1 MNRTNS
7 VLGFFFLFSLGCAS
21 MSPREVRTEEV
32 KLEATEEAEL
42 SPAPESLSLGAMDTA
57 SGNEVRVLS
66 IDGVVE
72 RPGKQLEVDNGG
84 LGVGNQKGFKPSFGA
99 RSSVRGQKAKPRSA
113 PQRMESARGAK
124 TTCGDVLGGD
134 YWAERLRVDPALQRF
149 FQAQSQA
156 PFEVSV
162 YRRVSSS
169 PEEFVR
175 VFHMEEPA
183 RRISFVVETPSKRT
197 EVSDFV
203 YEVQL
208 LNRSD
213 ETSEYCL
220 KHW

>member
-1 MNRTNS
+1 MNCAKFS
-7 VLGFFFLFSLGCAS
+7 VGLLFISSLGCAS

-32 KLEATEEAEL
+32 KPEVTEETEL
-42 SPAPESLSLGAMDTA
+42 SPTPESLSLGAMDTA
-57 SGNEVRVLS
+57 SGDEVRILS
-66 IDGVVE
+66 IDGVME
-72 RPGKQLEVDNGG
+72 RPDKQLEVDSGG
-84 LGVGNQKGFKPSFGA
+84 LGAGSQTAIKPSLGG
-99 RSSVRGQKAKPRSA
+99 RSSLRGQKAKPRRA
-113 PQRMESARGAK
+113 PQRMESARGAQ

-169 PEEFVR
+169 PEEFTR

-213 ETSEYCL
+213 DTAEYCL